1 MRYMAASTGRTP
13 APKSSVAATG
23 AATETGGRQFDM
35 PIEFPA
41 NMRELAQEAVA
52 QTRENY
58 EQVEIAANELVST
71 LVSTQSTVAKS
82 IAKYRAWLM
91 KVAHR
96 NVISAFDFAQNL
108 ATAKSVPDVIE
119 CTRTHARFQLDA
131 LALQT
136 NELTELA
143 CNVATK
149 MAESIKTSITTAG
162 EA

>member
-1 MRYMAASTGRTP
+1 
-13 APKSSVAATG
+13 
-23 AATETGGRQFDM
+23 
-35 PIEFPA
+35 
-41 NMRELAQEAVA
+41 MRELAQEAVA

-58 EQVEIAANELVST
+58 EQIEIAANELVST
-71 LVSTQSTVAKS
+71 LVSTQSTAARS
-82 IAKYRAWLM
+82 IANYRALMM

-119 CTRTHARFQLDA
+119 CTRTHARVQLDA

-136 NELTELA
+136 NELTELG
-143 CNVATK
+143 CNVATE
-149 MAESIKTSITTAG
+149 MAESIKTSIATAR

>member
-1 MRYMAASTGRTP
+1 MRYMTASIGKPP
-13 APKSSVAATG
+13 APRSSVAASR
-23 AATETGGRQFDM
+23 AATETSGRQFDM

-52 QTRENY
+52 RTRENY
-58 EQVEIAANELVST
+58 EQIEIAANELVST
-71 LVSTQSTVAKS
+71 LVSTQSTAARS
-82 IAKYRAWLM
+82 MANYRALMM
-91 KVAHR
+91 KVVHR

-119 CTRTHARFQLDA
+119 CTRTHTRVQLDA

-149 MAESIKTSITTAG
+149 MAETIKTSIATAG